1 LIIAIIEHSKTK
13 SKQKIS
19 RDPSIRKFGSA
30 RKIGYSEPERSRR
43 LRKNRFRYK
52 KHVRL
57 QGSAMAAA
65 ALPAKEAKGEIN
77 ESIDLA
83 WVLSHGCD
91 YRHVG
96 LGGRCADRR
105 PTRPE
110 RSPGSAAR
118 ESRLE

>member
-13 SKQKIS
+13 SKQKII

-52 KHVRL
+52 KHVRR

-65 ALPAKEAKGEIN
+65 ALPAKEAKA
-77 ESIDLA
+77 IDDPCAIKLRGLNLTQQPWRA
-83 WVLSHGCD
+83 CRPPTIEAAVTEHWPKQEGCD
-91 YRHVG
+91 
-96 LGGRCADRR
+96 
-105 PTRPE
+105 
-110 RSPGSAAR
+110 
-118 ESRLE
+118 